1 MSWAY
6 WRPLSNGSFGY
17 GEVGYRLAFNRP
29 LGKKP
34 LEELSLFGAR
44 KKGREER
51 YGMVWNQSGSRGV
64 EEAPTHPSGERKRG
78 AKAEET
84 EQVEGES

>member
-17 GEVGYRLAFNRP
+17 GEVGYRLAFNRL

-34 LEELSLFGAR
+34 LEELMLFGAR

-51 YGMVWNQSGSRGV
+51 
-64 EEAPTHPSGERKRG
+64 
-78 AKAEET
+78 
-84 EQVEGES
+84 